1 MRAAGSLSAR
11 VESAYGKAGSC
22 TLRLRT
28 ECRARR
34 GSITGGEP
42 VAPKLCSEPESGS
55 AAPVT
60 LAGSGIRAHARG
72 CRRQHAAEEHGILV
86 GIWPPATDVIAGNT
100 HQHDALSDFSWRAE
114 LAARVR
120 ALEVD
125 GEHSEAMG
133 HDEPE
138 KDEDMVTWRPQAF
151 L

>member
-1 MRAAGSLSAR
+1 MA
-11 VESAYGKAGSC
+11 
-22 TLRLRT
+22 
-28 ECRARR
+28 CR
-34 GSITGGEP
+34 
-42 VAPKLCSEPESGS
+42 PKLCSEPESGS

-60 LAGSGIRAHARG
+60 LAGSGTRAHARG

-86 GIWPPATDVIAGNT
+86 GIWLSADVIARNT
-100 HQHDALSDFSWRAE
+100 ATNTTRLDVPGCPPRALRHSWRAE